1 MVPPNLR
8 REDPKVLLRF
18 MELSASSEGIFQQE
32 LKLALGLNQSRLSK
46 LAAKLV
52 DAGWILNAS
61 CYPDMGMQ
69 PGTVEGELI
78 RRLAFKEER
87 EARLH
92 LAEFEAT

>member
-1 MVPPNLR
+1 MFLEKWAAWQSVVPPNLR

-52 DAGWILNAS
+52 MRSPISG
-61 CYPDMGMQ
+61 
-69 PGTVEGELI
+69 
-78 RRLAFKEER
+78 
-87 EARLH
+87 
-92 LAEFEAT
+92 